1 MDELNEVLKHLKTGK
16 SKDPNDYIYELFKD
30 GIIGSDLRKSLLL
43 MINKMKKDMK
53 IPECLRTANITILH
67 KKKSKIDLQN
77 WRGIFVTSVI
87 RGILMKMIYK
97 RTYKTIDSNM
107 SDAQIGA
114 RKNKS
119 VRNHLFVLNSV
130 IKDVLSSKKKEPID
144 VNVMDFRQ
152 MFDAEELPQVL
163 NAFYES
169 GIKDDLLALLCE
181 ANKNVTFAVKTP
193 SGKTESRSIQNK
205 IMQGDV
211 MSPLMSSNFVDV
223 NIVKPAVET
232 GNVYLYKN
240 KVSIPPL
247 IMQDDTLTISI
258 CGKDTKKMNQM
269 INTNT
274 STMGLQFG
282 IDKCVK
288 MHIGKKHNK
297 DICGEGKVDSWK
309 EIVVKTKDGSNKIE
323 DVFEGEAEMKTVDKT
338 KYLGDTITTSLKN
351 ETNIKDKTNKAFGNV
366 NRIVT
371 SIKERPYGKYTYK
384 AVKLMRDG
392 MMVGS
397 MLNNSETWIN
407 VNKSD
412 LEKLEKPDV
421 LLSEKVFETKAAKA
435 FQYLEMGILPVKFV
449 IMEKRLK
456 FLKYIL
462 DESMSSMIRQ
472 VYEAQKVDPKKGD
485 FCELL
490 KEDFKETNWTVTENE
505 ICVYTRTKWNK
516 EVKQKVENTAFE
528 ALLKENEK
536 KSKTRLIKYKCLK
549 MQQYLLENTKTK
561 LSKTVFKLRSGTLNI
576 KALEQW
582 KHEDNLCVM
591 CEVREENISH
601 FMSCENYGE
610 KVTDWESIYGNDT
623 RKQFEIAQETETR
636 LKIRENKLQ
645 EDGLDSLPAPTT
657 PKTFLFC

>member
-1 MDELNEVLKHLKTGK
+1 
-16 SKDPNDYIYELFKD
+16 
-30 GIIGSDLRKSLLL
+30 
-43 MINKMKKDMK
+43 
-53 IPECLRTANITILH
+53 
-67 KKKSKIDLQN
+67 
-77 WRGIFVTSVI
+77 
-87 RGILMKMIYK
+87 
-97 RTYKTIDSNM
+97 
-107 SDAQIGA
+107 
-114 RKNKS
+114 
-119 VRNHLFVLNSV
+119 
-130 IKDVLSSKKKEPID
+130 
-144 VNVMDFRQ
+144 
-152 MFDAEELPQVL
+152 
-163 NAFYES
+163 
-169 GIKDDLLALLCE
+169 
-181 ANKNVTFAVKTP
+181 
-193 SGKTESRSIQNK
+193 
-205 IMQGDV
+205 
-211 MSPLMSSNFVDV
+211 
-223 NIVKPAVET
+223 
-232 GNVYLYKN
+232 
-240 KVSIPPL
+240 
-247 IMQDDTLTISI
+247 
-258 CGKDTKKMNQM
+258 
-269 INTNT
+269 
-274 STMGLQFG
+274 
-282 IDKCVK
+282 
-288 MHIGKKHNK
+288 
-297 DICGEGKVDSWK
+297 
-309 EIVVKTKDGSNKIE
+309 
-323 DVFEGEAEMKTVDKT
+323 
-338 KYLGDTITTSLKN
+338 
-351 ETNIKDKTNKAFGNV
+351 
-366 NRIVT
+366 
-371 SIKERPYGKYTYK
+371 
-384 AVKLMRDG
+384 MRDG